1 MNKLFHTNEN
11 DIIKMS
17 WDEIQELMSRM
28 IKHNLYDEFV
38 GYLGKSPHVIKH
50 DYFIE
55 KMNQDRLKNED
66 NDNNELVTFE
76 FVGM

>member
-1 MNKLFHTNEN
+1 MNKLFHTNKE

-38 GYLGKSPHVIKH
+38 EHLGKSPHVIKH

-55 KMNQDRLKNED
+55 KMNDSQRNDH
-66 NDNNELVTFE
+66 DNNELVTFE

>member
-1 MNKLFHTNEN
+1 MDKLFHTTKN

-38 GYLGKSPHVIKH
+38 GYLGAPPHVIKH

-55 KMNQDRLKNED
+55 KMNDSQRNDH
-66 NDNNELVTFE
+66 DNNELVTFE

>member
-1 MNKLFHTNEN
+1 
-11 DIIKMS
+11 MS
-17 WDEIQELMSRM
+17 WDEIQELMSMM

-38 GYLGKSPHVIKH
+38 EHLGSPPHVIKH

-55 KMNQDRLKNED
+55 KMNDSQRNDH
-66 NDNNELVTFE
+66 DNNELVTFE

>member
-1 MNKLFHTNEN
+1 MNKLFHTNEE

-38 GYLGKSPHVIKH
+38 EHLGSPPHVIKH

-55 KMNQDRLKNED
+55 KMNH
-66 NDNNELVTFE
+66 DNNELVTFE

>member
-1 MNKLFHTNEN
+1 MNKLFHTNKE
-11 DIIKMS
+11 DVIKMS

-38 GYLGKSPHVIKH
+38 GYLGKAPHVIKH

-55 KMNQDRLKNED
+55 KMHEKK
-66 NDNNELVTFE
+66 
-76 FVGM
+76 

>member
-17 WDEIQELMSRM
+17 WDEIQELIRRM

-38 GYLGKSPHVIKH
+38 EHLGSPPHVIKH

-55 KMNQDRLKNED
+55 KMNDSQRNDH
-66 NDNNELVTFE
+66 DNNELVTFE